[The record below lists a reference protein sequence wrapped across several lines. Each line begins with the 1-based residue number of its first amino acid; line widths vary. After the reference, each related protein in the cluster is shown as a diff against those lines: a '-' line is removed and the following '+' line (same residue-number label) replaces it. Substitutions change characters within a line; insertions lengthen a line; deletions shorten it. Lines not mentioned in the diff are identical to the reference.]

1 MLAFDACVLIAF
13 LDSAD
18 VHHVRAHPIV
28 LQSVGQERRASPV
41 TLAEVLVAPARA
53 GQITKA
59 EEALRALS
67 ISPVPLGPDAPRR
80 LAVLRAETGLKLPD
94 CCVLLAAQDAA
105 ADTIATID
113 HRLER
118 AARALGFKV
127 TN

>member
-18 VHHVRAHPIV
+18 VHHAKAHSIV
-28 LQSVGQERRASPV
+28 LQSVGHERWASPV
-41 TLAEVLVAPARA
+41 TLTEVLVAPARA
-53 GQITKA
+53 GQTAKA

-67 ISPVPLGPDAPRR
+67 ISQVPMGSDTPRR

-105 ADTIATID
+105 ADTIATVD

-127 TN
+127 LS